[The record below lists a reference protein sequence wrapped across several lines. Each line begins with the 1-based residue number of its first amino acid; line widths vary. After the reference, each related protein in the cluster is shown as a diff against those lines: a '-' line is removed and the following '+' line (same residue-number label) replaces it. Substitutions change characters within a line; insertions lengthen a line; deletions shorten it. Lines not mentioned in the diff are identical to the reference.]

1 MLDSKPVFITR
12 LLSAGL
18 PTDVIDRL
26 IAGKID
32 TLGRLAYGSAA
43 QPFTGDDSLFVA
55 MICAKLRQT
64 EDEIGSDIMGDLR
77 RIWAESHT
85 VAVAEIKH
93 KVEATGESQPRKL
106 PIPERAARLEAQ
118 IGRLAGVC
126 INSRLEPSHSLCDAV
141 EQMKQDEQLRYIAP
155 ESCTSRESELQGV
168 RKEKFAADVPKADV
182 SNEFRARLAL
192 QRRSLAL
199 DQSELMKYDDSESY
213 HNFLYDLILQPVPAS
228 HVPISLHQV
237 LQADKFL
244 WGRMSEYCRRGISR
258 RADGS
263 RPMQQALER
272 ARLDPVV
279 LAMLQP
285 LPKGSG
291 SGGGGGYQQ
300 QENKGRGK
308 STSKGGEDSQKRKH
322 DSSSD
327 GGRKG
332 KGKGKDRGPFVAMP
346 KALIGMHSKTKDNK
360 RICFAYNLSGCDG
373 GVECSKGS
381 HVCCKCLGSHPLA
394 ACPR

>member
-1 MLDSKPVFITR
+1 MASSSSSMLDSKLVFVTR
-12 LLSAGL
+12 LISAGI
-18 PTDVIDRL
+18 PTDVVDRL

-43 QPFTGDDSLFVA
+43 QPFTGDDTPFVA

-64 EDEIGSDIMGDLR
+64 EDEIRSDGMGDLR

-106 PIPERAARLEAQ
+106 PIPERAARLDAQ
-118 IGRLAGVC
+118 MGRLAGVC
-126 INSRLEPSHSLCDAV
+126 INSRLEPSYSLCDAV
-141 EQMKQDEQLRYIAP
+141 EQMKQDEQLRYVSP
-155 ESCTSRESELQGV
+155 ESCNSRESELQGV
-168 RKEKFAADVPKADV
+168 RKEKFEADETKADV

-199 DQSELMKYDDSESY
+199 DQSELMRYIESESY

-228 HVPISLHQV
+228 HFPISLHQV

-244 WGRMSEYCRRGISR
+244 WGRMSEYCRKGISR

-263 RPMQQALER
+263 RPMEIAMGK

-279 LAMLQP
+279 IAMLQP
-285 LPKGSG
+285 LPKPAGG
-291 SGGGGGYQQ
+291 RGGGQ
-300 QENKGRGK
+300 QE
-308 STSKGGEDSQKRKH
+308 
-322 DSSSD
+322 SD
-327 GGRKG
+327 GKG
-332 KGKGKDRGPFVAMP
+332 KGKGKEQKRKFESVSDGGKKGKGRGKDKGPFIAMP
-346 KALIGMHSKTKDNK
+346 KALIGMNARTKDNK
-360 RICFAYNLSGCDG
+360 RICFAYNISGCDG
-373 GVECSKGS
+373 GSECSKGA
-381 HVCCKCLGSHPLA
+381 HVCCKCLGSHSQQN
-394 ACPR
+394 CSR